1 MKRMG
6 VTMAAAAVLL
16 VSASTVL
23 SAANK
28 EQQQL
33 MAELRMLQQHQQQ
46 LQQMVVAL
54 TDALKLVTGKM
65 DEQAA
70 TSRKALADQR
80 LLVEGMTDTVR
91 VLREKADDTNVRL
104 SSITQEIE
112 AVRQTMASLPQPSAT
127 PAPGDPAAI
136 PDPGAGTVNPAPT
149 TTAPPPVNPPP
160 ANVSPQRTYDTAFS
174 DYAGGQWDLAI
185 VGFETFLKYFPR
197 HTLADDA
204 QLNIG
209 NALYNAG
216 KYREAVAAYQRVI
229 ADYAKTDS
237 VPSAYY
243 KMGESFAQL
252 KEPDLARKAYQTLM
266 DTYPNAPENTLAR
279 QALVRLGKREF

>member
-6 VTMAAAAVLL
+6 VTMAVAAALL
-16 VSASTVL
+16 LSSSAAL

-46 LQQMVVAL
+46 LQQMVAAL
-54 TDALKLVTGKM
+54 ADSLKAVTGKM

-80 LLVEGMTDTVR
+80 LLIEGMTDTVR

-104 SSITQEIE
+104 SSITQELE
-112 AVRQTMASLPQPSAT
+112 AIRQTIASQPQSA
-127 PAPGDPAAI
+127 PVPVAGDPAAV
-136 PDPGAGTVNPAPT
+136 DAGGATSPVSSSAGVPPT
-149 TTAPPPVNPPP
+149 ANVPPP
-160 ANVSPQRTYDTAFS
+160 NVSPQRTYDSAFS
-174 DYAGGQWDLAI
+174 DYTGGQYDLAI

-216 KYREAVAAYQRVI
+216 KYRDAVAAYQRVVS
-229 ADYAKTDS
+229 DYAKTDS
-237 VPSAYY
+237 VPAAFY
-243 KMGESFAQL
+243 KMGQSYAQL
-252 KEPDLARKAYQTLM
+252 KEPELARKAYQTLL
-266 DTYPNAPENTLAR
+266 DGYPTAPERTLAS
-279 QALVRLGKREF
+279 QALQRLGKSEF